1 MSAQNNPIV
10 WIVNEAGHP
19 YDKIRNK
26 RGFENAELRPLTQDS
41 INPLRPDRLTWDLAK
56 GIVEYT
62 QRDHYVLVSGTPTV
76 NMLAGIL
83 WLLQWG
89 EMRLIQWNA
98 ISREYEVT
106 TIELENFRRVLERQA
121 NKSAFISA
129 TPEETP

>member
-1 MSAQNNPIV
+1 MSAIVKGEIEKVPIV

-26 RGFENAELRPLTQDS
+26 RGFENAELRPLTMDS

-62 QRDHYVLVSGTPTV
+62 QRDHYVLISGTPVV
-76 NMLAGIL
+76 NMLTGIL

-89 EMRLIQWNA
+89 KMQLIQWNA
-98 ISREYEVT
+98 IKREYEVS
-106 TIELENFRRVLERQA
+106 TIELENFRSILKRQA
-121 NKSAFISA
+121 EGSS
-129 TPEETP
+129 